1 MEYYK
6 ILIAFV
12 DNLSN
17 TINIKYTTEFR
28 TFKLKYVTLNQP
40 IINDG
45 ICVAIKN
52 DPSHSRCTRKARPGY
67 DCCGLHSNTRKSKF
81 KKITDNIKSSS
92 TDMYTFTIKSI
103 QSINLPDKLNPQLS
117 PFIWRGYN
125 CCIDY
130 TSGCLYYK
138 LENDSLFEIT
148 NLHSYNP
155 QIFLHIEML

>member
-45 ICVAIKN
+45 I
-52 DPSHSRCTRKARPGY
+52 
-67 DCCGLHSNTRKSKF
+67 
-81 KKITDNIKSSS
+81 
-92 TDMYTFTIKSI
+92 
-103 QSINLPDKLNPQLS
+103 
-117 PFIWRGYN
+117 
-125 CCIDY
+125 
-130 TSGCLYYK
+130 
-138 LENDSLFEIT
+138 
-148 NLHSYNP
+148 
-155 QIFLHIEML
+155 